1 MLFTFNFIA
10 AWFDN
15 SFFLYLCNF
24 ETRSP
29 GPGPDDQVN
38 KMIFCGCIVKLT
50 VYQSN
55 QLIDGQPIQVHA
67 DQSAVKRFPVI
78 NNNCQ

>member
-1 MLFTFNFIA
+1 MLFTFSFMA
-10 AWFDN
+10 AWFAIT
-15 SFFLYLCNF
+15 FFFIFVILK
-24 ETRSP
+24 P
-29 GPGPDDQVN
+29 VPDDQI
-38 KMIFCGCIVKLT
+38 MIFCGCIVKLT